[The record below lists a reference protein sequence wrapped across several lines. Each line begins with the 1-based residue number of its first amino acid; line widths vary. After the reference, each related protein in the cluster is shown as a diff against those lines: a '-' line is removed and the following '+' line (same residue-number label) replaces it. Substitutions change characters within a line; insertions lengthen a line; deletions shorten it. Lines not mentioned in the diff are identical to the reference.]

1 MSDMMPS
8 DPPPLPEVRFLKLL
22 VTALAVTMIA
32 GLITIVA
39 LLVIR
44 LPAQGRAQAPELPAL
59 PAAITLPE
67 GVAALSVSFA
77 EGRVV
82 VLGQGGE
89 VLLYSPEG
97 ALLGQTRLSAP

>member
-1 MSDMMPS
+1 MPS

-44 LPAQGRAQAPELPAL
+44 LPAQGRAPALPEL
-59 PAAITLPE
+59 PAAITLPA
-67 GVAALSVSFA
+67 GVTALSVSFA

-82 VLGQGGE
+82 VLGRGGE
-89 VLLYSPEG
+89 VLLYTPEG
-97 ALLGQTRLSAP
+97 TLLGQTRLAAP

>member
-1 MSDMMPS
+1 MMPS

-44 LPAQGRAQAPELPAL
+44 LPAQGRAPAL

-67 GVAALSVSFA
+67 GVTALSVSFA